1 MSTPA
6 EKHAFR
12 VSGETALTLVAFIV
26 FFTALLAWAFL
37 FTKPTIEQSARAEK
51 MAILNQILPARLYD
65 NDPLADTLTL
75 PPEAALGITAPATVY
90 RARLSGK
97 PSALVVDVVA
107 PDGYSGNIKMLA
119 AFNAAGQVIGVRVVE
134 HKETPGLGDYI
145 DPRKDMNKDR
155 PWINQFNQVP
165 EDLSAQQWHVRKDG
179 GDFDAYAGATVTP
192 RAVVKAIYK
201 AQQFV
206 KTHRQA
212 LFAREGAAGRSSPQ
226 TETRAQ

>member
-51 MAILNQILPARLYD
+51 MVVLNQILPARLYN

-75 PPEAALGITAPATVY
+75 PAEPALGTLAASTVY

-97 PSALVVDVVA
+97 ASALVLDVVA

-119 AFNAAGQVIGVRVVE
+119 AFNASGQVIGVRVIE

-145 DPRKDMNKDR
+145 DPRKDMNKDH
-155 PWINQFNQVP
+155 PWIHQFNQVP

-201 AQQFV
+201 AQQYV

-212 LFAREGAAGRSSPQ
+212 LFAREGSGTRTNPNEQ
-226 TETRAQ
+226 RAQ